1 MSRERFMALQQFI
14 RHLVTAVS
22 TSTLYSID
30 HLQVTR
36 LVAAAAK
43 ALQPGLASD
52 SELTILLVD
61 EQLVAEDIPLPS
73 NLYISRFL
81 QLLKARGVQFIKIGP
96 AVTDREILAL
106 VAGLS
111 KSVSTTQE
119 LTGSENIRFGK
130 VTVRSGS
137 TGELGCETAA
147 VEGTGLTVDS
157 ISSVELAKFMEIY
170 ESVRKDKRLKIVG
183 LYDIVGGF
191 IKAFK
196 QEADSL
202 LVFAPLRAM
211 DEYTFTHSTNVCVLN
226 ISQAMALGIDGPLLH
241 DIGIAAML
249 HDIGK
254 LFIPEEILNKPGKL
268 TDKEYEIIQQ
278 HPLRGAQHLLDT
290 PGVPRLAVVTA
301 YEHHMKYNFTG
312 YPRVPAGWEQNLCSQ
327 MTAISDFFDALRSKR
342 TYRGSMAWDTVAIAM
357 RDMAGTEF
365 HPLLV
370 HNFLKIM
377 LKHHQ
382 ADPLSPDHL
391 GQM

>member
-22 TSTLYSID
+22 TTTLYSID

-61 EQLVAEDIPLPS
+61 EQLVAEDMPLPS

-111 KSVSTTQE
+111 KSVSTTKE

-147 VEGTGLTVDS
+147 DEGTGLTVDS

-226 ISQAMALGIDGPLLH
+226 IAQAMALGIDGPLLH

-254 LFIPEEILNKPGKL
+254 LFVPEEILSKPGKL

-312 YPRVPAGWEQNLCSQ
+312 YPRVPSGWEQNLCSQ
-327 MTAISDFFDALRSKR
+327 MTSISDFFDALRSKR
-342 TYRGSMAWDTVAIAM
+342 TYRGPLALDAVTLAM

-365 HPLLV
+365 HPALV
-370 HNFLKIM
+370 NNFLKIM
-377 LKHHQ
+377 FKHHQ
-382 ADPLSPDHL
+382 ADSSFPDRM
-391 GQM
+391 GQR